1 MVRAFIKVL
10 KSIQYIIIKTAN
22 CFLLSRTVFF
32 FSFGTLGSV
41 SMKLQTS
48 GKIQFTCYCPLF
60 SLSLAIH

>member
-10 KSIQYIIIKTAN
+10 KQIQYINIKTDN
-22 CFLLSRTVFF
+22 WFLLSRTHFF

-48 GKIQFTCYCPLF
+48 GKIQFSCYCPLS
-60 SLSLAIH
+60 SLSSAVD